1 MCRPISILLLGTG
14 NSGKT
19 EIGYSLSGQPRLDFG
34 STKGV
39 HIYNM
44 NARCQQ
50 IRLTEIGGSD
60 AVRDIWPYYYNDVR
74 KLYNDLFERCFECT
88 DRSEVSKSIPVI
100 FEYPLDIPL

>member
-1 MCRPISILLLGTG
+1 MLLLGTG

-39 HIYNM
+39 HIFNVHS
-44 NARCQQ
+44 RWQH

-60 AVRDIWPYYYNDVR
+60 AVRDIWPHYYNDVST
-74 KLYNDLFERCFECT
+74 LLSLTGVPNF
-88 DRSEVSKSIPVI
+88 I
-100 FEYPLDIPL
+100 